1 MISLSILLSAECE
14 DDILSYLKEG
24 YYLEDAVGIA
34 IQNHKKKK
42 DLHHVF
48 DEICNDGTVVIS
60 IDVEETK

>member
-14 DDILSYLKEG
+14 EDILSYIKEG
-24 YYLEDAVGIA
+24 NYLEDAVQIA

-42 DLHHVF
+42 DLQHVF
-48 DEICNDGTVVIS
+48 DEICNDGSVFIS